1 MEVLNVGSILKATRR
16 MGTGPLLV
24 AALCLGGVGLLVSG
38 PAGAGTPL
46 VDFDTGASLV
56 TNLKA
61 HHVGDLLTIII
72 TENANAN
79 VSSKTKADNKSE
91 HSGGAGLGFLD
102 FIKPWGVSAENK
114 YKGDGNTE
122 RTGSL
127 EAEITA
133 RIVEVLHNGD
143 LRISGTRMVNVNG
156 EKQLIEITGV
166 CRQRD
171 IRPDNTIMS
180 TYISDA
186 QIAYNGA
193 GIINDNSQPGVVT
206 RIVNWLF

>member
-1 MEVLNVGSILKATRR
+1 VEVLSLKSQQSCFIRCLFTL
-16 MGTGPLLV
+16 P
-24 AALCLGGVGLLVSG
+24 ALMALWAGIGV
-38 PAGAGTPL
+38 AGTPL
-46 VDFDTGASLV
+46 VNFDTGSSLV

-72 TENANAN
+72 TENATANAT
-79 VSSKTKADNKSE
+79 SKTKADNKSE

-102 FIKPWGVSAENK
+102 FIKPWGVSTENK
-114 YKGDGNTE
+114 YKGDGNTQ
-122 RTGSL
+122 RNGSL

-133 RIVEVLHNGD
+133 RITEVLHNGD
-143 LRISGTRMVNVNG
+143 LRIAGTRMVNING

-186 QIAYNGA
+186 QIAYNGS
-193 GIINDNSQPGVVT
+193 GIINDNANPGVVT
-206 RIVNWLF
+206 KIINWLF

>member
-1 MEVLNVGSILKATRR
+1 MEVLSLKTQQSLFIRCLFTLPALTALVTGVGVA
-16 MGTGPLLV
+16 GTLLV
-24 AALCLGGVGLLVSG
+24 N
-38 PAGAGTPL
+38 
-46 VDFDTGASLV
+46 FDTGSSLV

-72 TENANAN
+72 TENATANAT
-79 VSSKTKADNKSE
+79 SKTKADNKSE
-91 HSGGAGLGFLD
+91 HSGGAGLGFLE
-102 FIKPWGVSAENK
+102 FIKPWGVSTENK
-114 YKGDGNTE
+114 YKGDGNTQ
-122 RTGSL
+122 RKGSL

-133 RIVEVLHNGD
+133 RITEVLHNGD
-143 LRISGTRMVNVNG
+143 LRIAGTRMVNING

-186 QIAYNGA
+186 QIAYNGS
-193 GIINDNSQPGVVT
+193 GIINDNANPGVVT
-206 RIVNWLF
+206 KIINWLF